1 MRATYQPH
9 SPTQPPHAKMW
20 TTSCHRSH
28 QAKQQRGPAGAG
40 LTVPNMMIGT
50 GALSWPC
57 GARQVSGARPTEPPC
72 QVRNWGPNRPTHRAS
87 NGTKPEPPCQ
97 ATAWGPNDP
106 DPDPPCHPTQRRS
119 NPTNRATKP
128 GEGKGPDQPCHPT
141 ARDSPPPLTRPPRTP
156 NGPS

>member
-28 QAKQQRGPAGAG
+28 QTKQQRGPAGAG
-40 LTVPNMMIGT
+40 LTVPNMVIGT

-72 QVRNWGPNRPTHRAS
+72 QGPEL
-87 NGTKPEPPCQ
+87 GPEPPDPPGQQRHEARATVPGNCMGPERPRPRPTVPPD
-97 ATAWGPNDP
+97 ATAL
-106 DPDPPCHPTQRRS
+106 
-119 NPTNRATKP
+119 
-128 GEGKGPDQPCHPT
+128 EPDQPGHQ
-141 ARDSPPPLTRPPRTP
+141 AR
-156 NGPS
+156 